1 MGDSVETGGEN
12 CIQPAKIKYDM
23 QNSTI
28 PVPRHLPSVLKKPT
42 RPLTAYHLYF
52 HLEREYIIQTAN
64 GKEGED
70 KNLDSRPIGKDI
82 DANMP
87 FRYRYIHLSSNW
99 YASDSKKVQKKRN
112 GRKIGLLDL
121 SRCISQRWA
130 HLEETDNDTKQ
141 YVNKIAARELAI
153 YKVSNYNL
161 STRFE
166 MPIVS

>member
-1 MGDSVETGGEN
+1 MGDFVETGGKN
-12 CIQPAKIKYDM
+12 YIQPAKIEYKM

-28 PVPRHLPSVLKKPT
+28 PAPRHIPSVLKKPT

-52 HLEREYIIQTAN
+52 HLEREYIIQTS
-64 GKEGED
+64 KREED
-70 KNLDSRPIGKDI
+70 EDEEQCNDAATNRVDSRPIGKDI

-99 YASDSKKVQKKRN
+99 CASDPDEVQQKRN
-112 GRKIGLLDL
+112 SRKIGLLEL

-130 HLEETDNDTKQ
+130 HLEENDNATKQ

-153 YKVSNYNL
+153 YKVS
-161 STRFE
+161 E
-166 MPIVS
+166 VII